1 MKQYCF
7 LKIKSRIS
15 SKLILPNY
23 STKKGVF
30 FLALF
35 SNIKI
40 SCNNTII
47 SDKKKSLFAMY
58 QTRIR
63 WLIRDNR

>member
-23 STKKGVF
+23 SSHRAAKKGVF
-30 FLALF
+30 FF

-47 SDKKKSLFAMY
+47 SDKKNLCS
-58 QTRIR
+58 RCIR
-63 WLIRDNR
+63 LEFVG

>member
-47 SDKKKSLFAMY
+47 SDKKNLCS
-58 QTRIR
+58 RCIR
-63 WLIRDNR
+63 LEFVG

>member
-35 SNIKI
+35 SNIKT

-47 SDKKKSLFAMY
+47 SDKKNLCS
-58 QTRIR
+58 RCIR
-63 WLIRDNR
+63 LEFVG

>member
-23 STKKGVF
+23 SSHRATKKGVF

-35 SNIKI
+35 SNIKT

-47 SDKKKSLFAMY
+47 SDKKNLYS
-58 QTRIR
+58 RCIR
-63 WLIRDNR
+63 LEFVG